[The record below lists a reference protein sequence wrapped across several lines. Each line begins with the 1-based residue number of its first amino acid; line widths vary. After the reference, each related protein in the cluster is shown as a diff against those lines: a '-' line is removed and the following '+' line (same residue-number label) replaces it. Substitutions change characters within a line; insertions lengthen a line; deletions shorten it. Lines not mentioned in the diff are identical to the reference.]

1 VSAQAAREF
10 CFFYSRAATDWR
22 QTHDTLAISLINLR
36 QTRDTPAISLC
47 YTWSNELESR
57 QFEMGCAWEPG
68 GLEMRLDQLTKKYPI
83 MAALAVFTIV
93 TVLTEAPIQS
103 MRSTL
108 APVTGRLYGDYL
120 ADFILSALGSICLL
134 FAAAKVGLGDLGLK
148 KPRTWTSL
156 LLMWP
161 LVLLT
166 FLIGSDALFG
176 SIELVFDPILCI
188 ILTCLYLAIGLLE
201 EVLFRGYVQGF
212 LMRRW
217 GNSYRGVFLSVL
229 LACLIFCGAHLAN
242 LVMGRSTLLHAA
254 TQVVYT
260 FFFGIYFS
268 ALYIR
273 SGSLVPGI
281 FLHTVFNFVN
291 NLSAFTPGAQPRSE
305 IVRSTTSEAA
315 LVSVIIS
322 LPLLFSGLFYLR
334 RSKVQLLIT
343 GEPRA

>member
-1 VSAQAAREF
+1 
-10 CFFYSRAATDWR
+10 
-22 QTHDTLAISLINLR
+22 
-36 QTRDTPAISLC
+36 
-47 YTWSNELESR
+47 
-57 QFEMGCAWEPG
+57 
-68 GLEMRLDQLTKKYPI
+68 MRLDQLTKKYPI
-83 MAALAVFTIV
+83 IAALVVFTIV

-103 MRSTL
+103 MRNTL

-120 ADFILSALGSICLL
+120 ADFIPGALGSICLL
-134 FAAAKVGLGDLGLK
+134 FAATKVGLEGKLGLK
-148 KPRTWTSL
+148 KPRPWTSL

-166 FLIGSDALFG
+166 LLVGSDVLFG
-176 SIELVFDPILCI
+176 SIELVFDPILFI
-188 ILTCLYLAIGLLE
+188 ILTCLYLSIGFLE

-212 LMRRW
+212 LVRRW
-217 GNSYRGVFLSVL
+217 GNSYRGVLLSVL
-229 LACLIFCGAHLAN
+229 LACFIFCAAHLTN
-242 LVMGRSTLLHAA
+242 LVMGRSTFSHAA

-273 SGSLVPGI
+273 SGSLIPGI
-281 FLHTVFNFVN
+281 FLHTIFNFVN

-305 IVRSTTSEAA
+305 IVQSTTSEAA
-315 LVSVIIS
+315 LVGVLIT

-343 GEPRA
+343 GEPRV